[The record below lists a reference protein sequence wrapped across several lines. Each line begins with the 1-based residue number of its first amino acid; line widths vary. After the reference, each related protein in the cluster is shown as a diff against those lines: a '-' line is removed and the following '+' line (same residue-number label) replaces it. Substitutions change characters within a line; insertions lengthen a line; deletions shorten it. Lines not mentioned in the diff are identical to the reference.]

1 MYSRMK
7 EKDDVYKMSLNKGMI
22 IFIGELEK
30 GDIAFIRKWLNR
42 IEATMQSD
50 VQKETKEAE
59 PQPDWSGEGLA

>member
-1 MYSRMK
+1 MK